1 MPLSETTY
9 TAVVLED
16 PEGRWE
22 LHQGKLLEKPLMSS
36 AHSDVMMD
44 LGVQLATQLDRS
56 HYRVRVNSSRIRRE
70 DVTYFIPD
78 VMVVPAD
85 IPIRNRNQPFVL
97 EVFDE
102 PLPFVA
108 EVWSPSTGQYDIE
121 LKLPEYRKRRDAEIW
136 RIHPFDRTVTAWRR
150 QPDGTYA
157 ELFFS
162 GGRVQLAAL
171 PEVWIDLDLL
181 LA

>member
-1 MPLSETTY
+1 MPLSERTY

-44 LGVQLATQLDRS
+44 LGVQLANQLDRS
-56 HYRVRVNSSRIRRE
+56 RFRVRVNSSRLRRLE
-70 DVTYFIPD
+70 VTYFIPD

-85 IPIRNRNQPFVL
+85 IPIRNRNDPSVL

-102 PLPFVA
+102 PVPFLA

-121 LKLPEYRKRRDAEIW
+121 SKLPEYRSRGDLEIW
-136 RIHPFDRTVTAWRR
+136 RIHPFDRTVNAWRR
-150 QPDGTYA
+150 QIDGSYV
-157 ELFFS
+157 ELNFDS
-162 GGRVQLAAL
+162 GLVQLAAL